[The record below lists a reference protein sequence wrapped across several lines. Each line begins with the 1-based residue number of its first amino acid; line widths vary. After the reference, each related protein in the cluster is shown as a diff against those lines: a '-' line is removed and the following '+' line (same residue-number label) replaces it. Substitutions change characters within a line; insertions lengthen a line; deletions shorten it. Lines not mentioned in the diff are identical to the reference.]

1 MTLPTESPKRVSCE
15 ELDNFAK
22 YMHNTVRANI
32 GNNGFAGNTSTA
44 QAKNANY
51 VCCGHGVVSGDRHEN
66 RS

>member
-1 MTLPTESPKRVSCE
+1 MTLLTKSSERVSYE

-22 YMHNTVRANI
+22 YIHYTVRANI
-32 GNNGFAGNTSTA
+32 GNNGFARNTSTA

-51 VCCGHGVVSGDRHEN
+51 ACCGHGVVSGDRHEN